1 MATLIGTTIWQIA
14 SPFNGLCFEWQLCR
28 ELTYPRLGVMMV
40 MVVMVVISFIL
51 HHVFAYHFCDK
62 FTINKEITLQTL
74 ILQKG
79 YIEWNSSIF
88 IYVRGSL
95 LTLLHLYIFTFS
107 RNKHKRNL
115 CICHPDLQNVN
126 VLWLLF
132 FLIKT
137 FRYSYPSPD
146 LNLMYS
152 ILMLH
157 KSVNM

>member
-132 FLIKT
+132 FFNKNVQIQLSLSR
-137 FRYSYPSPD
+137 FEFD
-146 LNLMYS
+146 
-152 ILMLH
+152 
-157 KSVNM
+157 V